1 MAPLVHLA
9 STQSV
14 MTERARLV
22 LSDAKGAAEELPF
35 GFSDTADAS
44 TIRRRYVA
52 VMALLRAVGNV
63 LNDFDGKRGPAH
75 LQKAIAEQ
83 WLQPKPPIWD
93 FIDGNRAAVLKRYEH
108 PELDFDMIGGSDYAD
123 LYVDYGGADEVS
135 VNRLVEAALRF
146 WEDHLDAVDRL
157 AEKYRQ
163 CADD

>member
-1 MAPLVHLA
+1 
-9 STQSV
+9 

-22 LSDAKGAAEELPF
+22 LSDAKEAAGELPRI
-35 GFSDTADAS
+35 GYDPGGDES

-63 LNDFDGKRGPAH
+63 LKDFDGERGPTH

-83 WLQPKPPIWD
+83 WQQPKPPIWD
-93 FIDGNRAAVLKRYEH
+93 FIDGSRAAVLKRYEH
-108 PELDFDMIGGSDYAD
+108 PDLDFDLVMGSDYAD
-123 LYVDYGGADEVS
+123 LYVDFGGADEMS
-135 VNRLVEAALRF
+135 VNILVGVAIRF
-146 WEDHLDAVDRL
+146 WEGYLDDVDRL

>member
-1 MAPLVHLA
+1 
-9 STQSV
+9 

-22 LSDAKGAAEELPF
+22 LSDAKKAAEELPF
-35 GFSDTADAS
+35 GFSYTDDAS

-63 LNDFDGKRGPAH
+63 LKDFDGERGPTY

-83 WLQPKPPIWD
+83 WQQPKPPIWD

-108 PELDFDMIGGSDYAD
+108 PDLDFDLIAGSDYSD
-123 LYVDYGGADEVS
+123 LYVDFGGADEIS
-135 VNRLVEAALRF
+135 VNSLVGAAIRF
-146 WEDHLDAVDRL
+146 WEGYLDDVDRL

>member
-1 MAPLVHLA
+1 
-9 STQSV
+9 

-22 LSDAKGAAEELPF
+22 LSDAKEAAEELPH
-35 GFSDTADAS
+35 GFSDPGDES

-63 LNDFDGKRGPAH
+63 LNEVDGEQGPAH
-75 LQKAIAEQ
+75 LQEAIAEQ
-83 WLQPKPPIWD
+83 WRQPKPPIWD
-93 FIDGNRAAVLKRYEH
+93 FIDGSRAAVLKRYEH
-108 PELDFDMIGGSDYAD
+108 PDLDFDLIMGSDYAD
-123 LYVDYGGADEVS
+123 LFIDFSGADEIS
-135 VNRLVEAALRF
+135 VNGLVEMAIRF

>member
-1 MAPLVHLA
+1 
-9 STQSV
+9 

-22 LSDAKGAAEELPF
+22 LSDAKEAAGELPRI
-35 GFSDTADAS
+35 GYDPGGDES

-83 WLQPKPPIWD
+83 WQQPKPPIWD
-93 FIDGNRAAVLKRYEH
+93 FISGYRAAVLKRYEH
-108 PELDFDMIGGSDYAD
+108 PYVDFDLVMGTEYAELFTDYDGIGEIPVIS
-123 LYVDYGGADEVS
+123 LIE
-135 VNRLVEAALRF
+135 EAIRF
-146 WEDHLDAVDRL
+146 CEGHLDAVDQL
-157 AEKYRQ
+157 AKKYRQ